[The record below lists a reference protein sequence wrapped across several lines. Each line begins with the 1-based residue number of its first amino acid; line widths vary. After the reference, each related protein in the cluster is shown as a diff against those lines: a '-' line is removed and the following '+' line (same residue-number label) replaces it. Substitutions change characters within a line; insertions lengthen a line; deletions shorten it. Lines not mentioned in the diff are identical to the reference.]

1 MEIKQQMK
9 LSGILSIRMT
19 TGNAKILIFS
29 LIGWGHA
36 LTRGV
41 QEKTCQHCGI
51 AIGKVQC

>member
-9 LSGILSIRMT
+9 LIEILSIRMT
-19 TGNAKILIFS
+19 TGNVKILIFP

-41 QEKTCQHCGI
+41 QEKTCQHCGT